1 MKDQES
7 HTPAVRKPYVPPAIE
22 RVVLDPI
29 KEMLVACPEN
39 LGGKLGGT
47 CTQNFS

>member
-1 MKDQES
+1 MRENQSPETS
-7 HTPAVRKPYVPPAIE
+7 VRKSYVPPAVE

-39 LGGKLGGT
+39 LGGKSGPT
-47 CTQNFS
+47 CSQNFS